1 MLQIYIFFASQVDHL
16 KDKVLEKLEQVLGDM
31 NLESGKIAQF
41 KDDSDESYKEEII
54 PELTPKNSQRVSERV
69 DLTC

>member
-1 MLQIYIFFASQVDHL
+1 MLQIYLFFASQVDHL

-31 NLESGKIAQF
+31 NLESGGIAQF
-41 KDDSDESYKEEII
+41 KDDSDESIKEEII
-54 PELTPKNSQRVSERV
+54 PELTSKNSQRVSERV